1 MFFLMEDIIS
11 IVNSE
16 EFQSYKDRIIEYN
29 ISVLNPF
36 ILIFIN
42 FVNDLEQHG
51 RNGVIGELR
60 MYAFAD
66 VLITYINDK
75 IDDIINIYHNFFTA
89 KRNYLELITENIGL
103 DDGLEMTR
111 FYNNGT
117 TIHVYMDVDPLL
129 VDMEDEEEENEEED
143 LILIIEKEVET
154 RYFRER
160 N

>member
-1 MFFLMEDIIS
+1 MEDIIS

-16 EFQSYKDRIIEYN
+16 EFQFYKDRIIEYN

-75 IDDIINIYHNFFTA
+75 INDIINIYSNFFTA
-89 KRNYLELITENIGL
+89 KRDYLESITKDIEL

-117 TIHVYMDVDPLL
+117 AIHVYMDVDPLL
-129 VDMEDEEEENEEED
+129 VDMEDEEENDEEED
-143 LILIIEKEVET
+143 LIFIIEKEVET

>member
-1 MFFLMEDIIS
+1 MEDIIS

-29 ISVLNPF
+29 ISVSNPF

-75 IDDIINIYHNFFTA
+75 IDDIINIYHKFFTA

-117 TIHVYMDVDPLL
+117 TIHVYTDVDPLL
-129 VDMEDEEEENEEED
+129 VDMEDEEEENEED

>member
-1 MFFLMEDIIS
+1 MEDIIS

-29 ISVLNPF
+29 ISVSNPF

-75 IDDIINIYHNFFTA
+75 IDDIINIYHKFFTA

-117 TIHVYMDVDPLL
+117 TIHVYTDGDPLL
-129 VDMEDEEEENEEED
+129 VDMEDEEEENEED

>member
-1 MFFLMEDIIS
+1 MEDIIS

-29 ISVLNPF
+29 ISVSNPF

-75 IDDIINIYHNFFTA
+75 IDDIINIYHKFFTA

-117 TIHVYMDVDPLL
+117 TIHVYTDVDPLL
-129 VDMEDEEEENEEED
+129 ADMEDEEEENEEED

>member
-1 MFFLMEDIIS
+1 MEDIIS

-75 IDDIINIYHNFFTA
+75 IDDIIDVYHKFFTA
-89 KRNYLELITENIGL
+89 KRNYLELITENIEL

-117 TIHVYMDVDPLL
+117 TIHVYTDVDPLL
-129 VDMEDEEEENEEED
+129 ADMEDEEEENEEEED

>member
-1 MFFLMEDIIS
+1 MEDIIS

-75 IDDIINIYHNFFTA
+75 IDDIINIYHKFFIA
-89 KRNYLELITENIGL
+89 KRNYLELITENIEL

-117 TIHVYMDVDPLL
+117 TIHVYIDVDPLL
-129 VDMEDEEEENEEED
+129 VDMEDEEEENEEEED

>member
-51 RNGVIGELR
+51 RNVVIGELR

-75 IDDIINIYHNFFTA
+75 IDDIINIYHKFFTA

-117 TIHVYMDVDPLL
+117 TIHVYTDVDPLL

>member
-1 MFFLMEDIIS
+1 MEDIIS

-66 VLITYINDK
+66 VLITYINHK
-75 IDDIINIYHNFFTA
+75 IDDIINTYHKFFTA
-89 KRNYLELITENIGL
+89 KRNYLELITENIRL

-129 VDMEDEEEENEEED
+129 TDMEDEEENEEED

>member
-1 MFFLMEDIIS
+1 MEDIIS

-75 IDDIINIYHNFFTA
+75 IDDIVDVYHNFFTV
-89 KRNYLELITENIGL
+89 KRDYLELITENIGL

-117 TIHVYMDVDPLL
+117 AIHVYTDVDPLL
-129 VDMEDEEEENEEED
+129 VDMEDDEENEDEED

>member
-1 MFFLMEDIIS
+1 MEDIIS

-51 RNGVIGELR
+51 RNGIIGELR

-75 IDDIINIYHNFFTA
+75 IDDIINIYHKFFTA

-117 TIHVYMDVDPLL
+117 VIHVYTDVDPLL
-129 VDMEDEEEENEEED
+129 IDMEDDEEENEEED